1 MPPGLNESDKSC
13 IEEMLQDRDESATA
27 RISDYWNRNP
37 HDHGVAQ
44 SPAGGREYFAE
55 LDAYRFQKLRYLP
68 HIVDF
73 GGYSGRNLLEVGC
86 GVGIDLSRF
95 ARGGA
100 QVTGIDASKVAIDLA
115 FQNFSQQGLSS
126 RFAVMSGEELAF
138 PADRFDVVYSHSTLQ
153 YAADPEAVVRE
164 IHRVLRPGGEAI
176 LMVYNR
182 FSWLNA
188 LSKVFRVD
196 LEHHD
201 APAFHKHA
209 IGEFR
214 SLLRSFVNVRII
226 PERFPVPTK
235 LHGGLKGGLYNEL
248 FVRIFG
254 LLPTKLTRPFGW
266 HLMAF
271 ATKAGDSAEIGWGRV
286 ARS

>member
-1 MPPGLNESDKSC
+1 
-13 IEEMLQDRDESATA
+13 MLQDRAESATA
-27 RISDYWNRNP
+27 KIADYWNRNL
-37 HDHGVAQ
+37 HDRGIAR
-44 SPAGGREYFAE
+44 SPAGAREYFAE
-55 LDAYRFQKLRYLP
+55 MDAYRFQKLRYLP
-68 HIVDF
+68 RIVDF
-73 GGYSGRNLLEVGC
+73 DGYSGQSLLEVGC
-86 GVGIDLSRF
+86 GVGIDLIRF

-100 QVTGIDASKVAIDLA
+100 EVTGIDASEVAIDLA
-115 FQNFSQQGLSS
+115 FQNFSQQGLPC
-126 RFAVMSGEELAF
+126 RLGVMSGEELAF
-138 PADRFDVVYSHSTLQ
+138 PGDCFDVVYSHSTLQ
-153 YAADPEAVVRE
+153 YTADPEAMVRE

-188 LSKVFRVD
+188 LSKVCRVD

-214 SLLRSFVNVRII
+214 SLLRCFVKVRII
-226 PERFPVPTK
+226 PERFPVPTR
-235 LHGGLKGGLYNEL
+235 LHGGLKARLYNEL
-248 FVRIFG
+248 FVKIFG
-254 LLPTKLTRPFGW
+254 VLPKRLTRPFGW

-271 ATKAGDSAEIGWGRV
+271 ATKAVDSAEIGWSRV